1 MVKHGRSRGSRG
13 EWRKHVVADVDD
25 ADDDDDDDDN
35 DNDLD
40 NNEDV
45 GDNFEGCLEQVDVTR
60 DLEVDR

>member
-1 MVKHGRSRGSRG
+1 MASEGSTLLLMLTTLMMMMMMM
-13 EWRKHVVADVDD
+13 
-25 ADDDDDDDDN
+25 DDN